1 MLESNDG
8 EECVWVEQVLEEKST
23 LCLEHFKF
31 RGVPSKDGKYT
42 AVYSFIEFSREVWT
56 RYNLGVII
64 T

>member
-23 LCLEHFKF
+23 LCLKHFKF
-31 RGVPSKDGKYT
+31 RGVPSKDGRYT
-42 AVYSFIEFSREVWT
+42 AVYSFIVEKSGQDT
-56 RYNLGVII
+56 NLGVII